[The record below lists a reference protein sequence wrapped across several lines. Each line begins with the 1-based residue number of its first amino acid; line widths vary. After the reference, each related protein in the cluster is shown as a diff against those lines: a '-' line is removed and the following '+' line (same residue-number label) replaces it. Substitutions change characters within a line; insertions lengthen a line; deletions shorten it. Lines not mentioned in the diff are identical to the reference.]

1 MNDDPLHQTI
11 IYIYIDD
18 FPKVRII
25 PPTVHNTLDT
35 EDKNMEKDKAI
46 GTSTNGEKCSS
57 VSKDK
62 SPQPRLLEKEAS
74 KTSPIVP
81 DEEYQF
87 DPEGKSAISGQKRT
101 GWL

>member
-1 MNDDPLHQTI
+1 MELTT
-11 IYIYIDD
+11 
-18 FPKVRII
+18 FFKVKII

-35 EDKNMEKDKAI
+35 GEKDMEKNKTK
-46 GTSTNGEKCSS
+46 GTSEKVEKCASI
-57 VSKDK
+57 SKDE
-62 SPQPRLLEKEAS
+62 SSQPSIRLSEKETP
-74 KTSPIVP
+74 KTSSIVP